1 MASRGPEQG
10 RNRWVRRGAAL
21 GATVAALVTTSVAIA
36 AFTSTVTGG
45 GMALSTKRIFPGVR
59 SAWPWDVR
67 DASGGGAETNN
78 SDALSFADTV
88 TSTTKNWSSSFSA
101 TRFDDF
107 DFSSGK
113 PPGIPISSATFSFTF
128 APSRA
133 SDNACFYIEVRRA
146 STNALLGTHGSSGSP
161 LSCANLGAQ
170 VAATVDVS
178 AEVTTTDIANDLRIR
193 AYANQSGNKAIKID
207 IASVSITTPYSNAT
221 MFETRW
227 DDEANAASTAVL
239 WPFVATDGTAYASA
253 ASFATTFNAARYIK
267 LTPNESV
274 STSATISS
282 AQVQFAY
289 ESSTA
294 GDTAREFGHARLL
307 QRDRELRHG
316 HGLDPGAEHAGGR
329 EQRRP
334 EDLHEEL
341 RRAEGEHRPG
351 PARRQ
356 LLPRLDR
363 CICPTSGLRSPTG
376 RSASSF
382 WCLPRPPPRRTTAG
396 ASGPDGRSSS
406 PCRSGSPTFEI
417 SRPGTGSNGSW
428 SCACGARGDSWPST
442 CARA

>member
-10 RNRWVRRGAAL
+10 QNRWVRRGAAL

-101 TRFDDF
+101 TRFDDL
-107 DFSSGK
+107 DFSSGR
-113 PPGIPISSATFSFTF
+113 PPGIPISSAIFNFTF

-133 SDNACFYIEVRRA
+133 ADNACFYIEVRRA

-170 VAATVDVS
+170 VAATVDIS

-253 ASFATTFNAARYIK
+253 ASFATTFNAGRYIK

-282 AQVQFAY
+282 AQVEFAY

-294 GDTAREFGHARLL
+294 GDTTCWYFEVYNGATLIGTHGSSGTPVSCNATASFVT
-307 QRDRELRHG
+307 DTVSIPELNTPAAANNVV
-316 HGLDPGAEHAGGR
+316 LKIYMKNSGGR
-329 EQRRP
+329 KANI
-334 EDLHEEL
+334 DL
-341 RRAEGEHRPG
+341 A
-351 PARRQ
+351 Q
-356 LLPRLDR
+356 LDVNYYLD
-363 CICPTSGLRSPTG
+363 
-376 RSASSF
+376 
-382 WCLPRPPPRRTTAG
+382 
-396 ASGPDGRSSS
+396 
-406 PCRSGSPTFEI
+406 
-417 SRPGTGSNGSW
+417 
-428 SCACGARGDSWPST
+428 
-442 CARA
+442 

>member
-10 RNRWVRRGAAL
+10 RNRWVRRGAAI
-21 GATVAALVTTSVAIA
+21 GATVAALVTTSVALA

-113 PPGIPISSATFSFTF
+113 PPGIPISSATFNFTF

-294 GDTAREFGHARLL
+294 GDTTCWYFEVYNGATLIGTHGSSGTPVSCNATASFVT
-307 QRDRELRHG
+307 DTVSIPELNTPAAANNVV
-316 HGLDPGAEHAGGR
+316 LKIYMKNSGGR
-329 EQRRP
+329 KANI
-334 EDLHEEL
+334 DL
-341 RRAEGEHRPG
+341 A
-351 PARRQ
+351 Q
-356 LLPRLDR
+356 LDVNYYLD
-363 CICPTSGLRSPTG
+363 
-376 RSASSF
+376 
-382 WCLPRPPPRRTTAG
+382 
-396 ASGPDGRSSS
+396 
-406 PCRSGSPTFEI
+406 
-417 SRPGTGSNGSW
+417 
-428 SCACGARGDSWPST
+428 
-442 CARA
+442 

>member
-1 MASRGPEQG
+1 MASRGPEQR
-10 RNRWVRRGAAL
+10 RNRWVHRGAAL
-21 GATVAALVTTSVAIA
+21 GATVAALVSTSVALA

-67 DASGGGAETNN
+67 DASGGGAEANS
-78 SDALSFADTV
+78 SDALSFADGV

-107 DFSSGK
+107 DFSSGR
-113 PPGIPISSATFSFTF
+113 PPGIPISSATFNFTF

-170 VAATVDVS
+170 VAATVDIS

-193 AYANQSGNKAIKID
+193 VYANQSGNKAIKID
-207 IASVSITTPYSNAT
+207 LASVSITTPYSNAT

-227 DDEANAASTAVL
+227 DDEANAASTVAL

-253 ASFATTFNAARYIK
+253 AGFATTFNAARYIK
-267 LTPNESV
+267 LAPNESV

-289 ESSTA
+289 ESSTV
-294 GDTAREFGHARLL
+294 GDTTCWYFEVYNGATLIGTHGSSGTPVSCNATASFVT
-307 QRDRELRHG
+307 DTVSIPELNTPAAANNVV
-316 HGLDPGAEHAGGR
+316 LKIFMKNSGGR
-329 EQRRP
+329 KANV
-334 EDLHEEL
+334 DL
-341 RRAEGEHRPG
+341 A
-351 PARRQ
+351 Q
-356 LLPRLDR
+356 LDVNYYLD
-363 CICPTSGLRSPTG
+363 
-376 RSASSF
+376 
-382 WCLPRPPPRRTTAG
+382 
-396 ASGPDGRSSS
+396 
-406 PCRSGSPTFEI
+406 
-417 SRPGTGSNGSW
+417 
-428 SCACGARGDSWPST
+428 
-442 CARA
+442 